1 MATNLLY
8 PSLTKQDLQKVFVG
22 KSIKDVAAP
31 AVVLDVSKVK
41 RNCNDMLQA
50 VYDLDFGWRA
60 HIKTHKVSKFM
71 TGFFPLGFNLT

>member
-8 PSLTKQDLQKVFVG
+8 PSLTKSDLQNVFVG
-22 KSIKDVAAP
+22 KSIKDVPTP

-50 VYDLDFGWRA
+50 VQDLDFGWRA
-60 HIKTHKVSKFM
+60 HIKTHKVRLRYS
-71 TGFFPLGFNLT
+71 